1 MDLGNLTSD
10 FSLISSVAIILGTVF
25 VVVQLRQNNTLI
37 QAANEQAQAA
47 AAQAKLTTEQM
58 KQNNDIADMDLIM
71 RLYEF
76 ANSGEV
82 QSAWHTVLNTKVET
96 LEDFQKLQ
104 KADQVSYYQIAALF
118 ESLGVLVERGFVKPE
133 LIADMFLTELA
144 WERMEGFVT
153 AMREHH
159 GEEENYVG
167 FERLHKVI
175 SHMLNSS
182 DVSASSLE
190 MT

>member
-1 MDLGNLTSD
+1 VDLGNLTAD

-37 QAANEQAQAA
+37 EAANEQAQAA

-58 KQNNDIADMDLIM
+58 KQNNDIANMDLVM

-96 LEDFQKLQ
+96 LEDFQKLH

-133 LIADMFLTELA
+133 LIADMFLTERA

-153 AMREHH
+153 AMRRHQ
-159 GEEENYVG
+159 GEEEDYLA
-167 FERLHKVI
+167 FERLYKTI
-175 SHMLNSS
+175 SDISS
-182 DVSASSLE
+182 SSNVPPSLP
-190 MT
+190 

>member
-10 FSLISSVAIILGTVF
+10 FSLVSSVAIILGTVF

-96 LEDFQKLQ
+96 LEDFQKLH
-104 KADQVSYYQIAALF
+104 KADQVSYYQIASLF

-144 WERMEGFVT
+144 WGRMEGFVT
-153 AMREHH
+153 AMREHY

-167 FERLHKVI
+167 FERLYEVI
-175 SHMLNSS
+175 SHKSS
-182 DVSASSLE
+182 PSDASPSSLQ
-190 MT
+190 TT

>member
-1 MDLGNLTSD
+1 
-10 FSLISSVAIILGTVF
+10 
-25 VVVQLRQNNTLI
+25 
-37 QAANEQAQAA
+37 
-47 AAQAKLTTEQM
+47 
-58 KQNNDIADMDLIM
+58 M

-76 ANSGEV
+76 ANSSEV

-118 ESLGVLVERGFVKPE
+118 ESLGVLVERGFVRPE

-153 AMREHH
+153 AMRKHH
-159 GEEENYVG
+159 GEEENYVA
-167 FERLHKVI
+167 FERLYKVI
-175 SHMLNSS
+175 SHILSSS
-182 DVSASSLE
+182 DVSASSLSR
-190 MT
+190 

>member
-1 MDLGNLTSD
+1 VDLGNLTSD
-10 FSLISSVAIILGTVF
+10 FSLISSIAIILGTVF

-37 QAANEQAQAA
+37 KAANEQAHAA
-47 AAQAKLTTEQM
+47 AAQARLTTEQM
-58 KQNNDIADMDLIM
+58 KQNNDIADMDLVM

-76 ANSGEV
+76 ANSTEV

-104 KADQVSYYQIAALF
+104 KVDQVAYYQIAALF

-133 LIADMFLTELA
+133 VIADMFLTELA
-144 WERMEGFVT
+144 WERMEGFVS
-153 AMREHH
+153 AMRDHY

-167 FERLHKVI
+167 FERLYKAI
-175 SHMLNSS
+175 SSHSS
-182 DVSASSLE
+182 ISSVSPSSPS
-190 MT
+190 T

>member
-1 MDLGNLTSD
+1 LDLGNLTSD

-104 KADQVSYYQIAALF
+104 KADQVSYFQIAALF

-159 GEEENYVG
+159 GEEENCVG
-167 FERLHKVI
+167 FERLYKVI
-175 SHMLNSS
+175 SHMLSS
-182 DVSASSLE
+182 SNVSPSSLLR
-190 MT
+190 